1 MTILLPHL
9 FPGQQV
15 SHHDRLSLA
24 EVFNNTGS
32 ADWVF
37 FELDIAA
44 PTKTVEARPLTG
56 WFAFE
61 QPVG

>member
-56 WFAFE
+56 
-61 QPVG
+61 